1 VVCDLELSRLSDT
14 HSQATSAL
22 DALSEL
28 RVNEAIE
35 RILQSQETSTLIV
48 AHRYG
53 FCQRNLARVI
63 NFCHDSL
70 STIARAGRIVVL
82 EGVCLLTRIL
92 GFLLNFLQMDE

>member
-1 VVCDLELSRLSDT
+1 VVHNLELLRLSNT

-53 FCQRNLARVI
+53 FCQMNSARI
-63 NFCHDSL
+63 IDFCH
-70 STIARAGRIVVL
+70 
-82 EGVCLLTRIL
+82 EM
-92 GFLLNFLQMDE
+92 LQPLHNC